1 MAVEQRANCGA
12 AESRGRNTKGGSGKR
27 RGGGK
32 SLSDSRGRTDAS
44 ATGSSTTTT
53 GWGKGCPGECTALEG
68 AGGSFGQAAYAA
80 ESDSA
85 GG

>member
-27 RGGGK
+27 RSGGE
-32 SLSDSRGRTDAS
+32 SVSYNRGCTDAS
-44 ATGSSTTTT
+44 ATGSSATTT
-53 GWGKGCPGECTALEG
+53 GCGKGCAGECTALEG
-68 AGGSFGQAAYAA
+68 AGGSFGEAACAA
-80 ESDSA
+80 ESDVA